1 MINASEKK
9 GTESVNNE
17 YSFAEY
23 VLLNDIKQLST
34 TKKSLFSLENK
45 KYTFLVSPW
54 VTKPFIKLAV
64 EKYFNVRVNKVNTSN
79 LPVKK
84 KYIGK
89 SLGSKSRL
97 KKAVVTLDPR
107 DEIALFSEI

>member
-1 MINASEKK
+1 MINASERK

-54 VTKPFIKLAV
+54 VTKPLIKLAV

-79 LPVKK
+79 LPV
-84 KYIGK
+84 I
-89 SLGSKSRL
+89 
-97 KKAVVTLDPR
+97 
-107 DEIALFSEI
+107 